1 MIQGKVAHWI
11 LPLMLSGALG
21 IAQDHEHSNAMPAE
35 HADHMDH
42 RFENPEDFAKT
53 FDDPARDAW
62 QMPDKVIA
70 ALKLKSGQIVAD
82 IGAGTGYFSV
92 RLAKANPGFK
102 VYGVD
107 IESSMVSYLRSRAMK
122 EGLSNITAVQAQPD
136 SANLPTAVDLAL
148 IVDTY
153 HHIPNRVDYFR
164 KLAASLKVGGRVA
177 IVDFKPESTMGPPKE
192 FHFTAEKIREELR
205 QAGFRQIEKLDF
217 LPEQQFLI
225 FSKR

>member
-1 MIQGKVAHWI
+1 MIQSKVARWM
-11 LPLMLSGALG
+11 LPLMLSGAIG
-21 IAQDHEHSNAMPAE
+21 IAQDNQHSNAKAAE
-35 HADHMDH
+35 HADHMDY
-42 RFENPEDFAKT
+42 RFENAEDLAKT

-62 QMPDKVIA
+62 QMPEKVIE
-70 ALKLKSGQIVAD
+70 ALKLKSGQTVAD

-92 RLAKANPGFK
+92 RLAKANPGLK

-107 IESSMVSYLRSRAMK
+107 IESSMVNYLRSRATK
-122 EGLSNITAVQAQPD
+122 EGLPNITSVLAQAD
-136 SANLPTAVDLAL
+136 SANLPTAIDLAL

-164 KLAASLKVGGRVA
+164 KLSASLKVGGRVA

-225 FSKR
+225 FSKQ